1 MEYFEILWNNALG
14 ELEKTVSSISYATFI
29 ETITPIDIQNNKL
42 ILMTPSEHFANAVNG
57 RLGDKVR
64 DALARTNSGITD
76 FSLFIGDKKEKY
88 FEEKNERLSSDLPSS
103 PIDPKLT
110 FDSFVVGDSNRF
122 ICAAAKAVGWNC
134 TSRRFLIRAPSS
146 YARVMPSPV
155 AMAELVV

>member
-64 DALARTNSGITD
+64 DALAREAKDSTKLIVAQR
-76 FSLFIGDKKEKY
+76 IGTIMNADRIVVLDDGK
-88 FEEKNERLSSDLPSS
+88 
-103 PIDPKLT
+103 
-110 FDSFVVGDSNRF
+110 VVGQGTHKELLD
-122 ICAAAKAVGWNC
+122 NC
-134 TSRRFLIRAPSS
+134 DVYRQI
-146 YARVMPSPV
+146 
-155 AMAELVV
+155 AESQLSQSELTA

>member
-88 FEEKNERLSSDLPSS
+88 FEEKNERLSSDLPAHRPQADVRQLRGGRLQPLYLRGGEGRCGS
-103 PIDPKLT
+103 
-110 FDSFVVGDSNRF
+110 
-122 ICAAAKAVGWNC
+122 A
-134 TSRRFLIRAPSS
+134 RRG
-146 YARVMPSPV
+146 V
-155 AMAELVV
+155 

>member
-1 MEYFEILWNNALG
+1 MEYFEILLNNALG

-76 FSLFIGDKKEKY
+76 FSLFIGDKQGK
-88 FEEKNERLSSDLPSS
+88 
-103 PIDPKLT
+103 
-110 FDSFVVGDSNRF
+110 
-122 ICAAAKAVGWNC
+122 
-134 TSRRFLIRAPSS
+134 
-146 YARVMPSPV
+146 
-155 AMAELVV
+155 

>member
-122 ICAAAKAVGWNC
+122 ICCGGEGRCGSA
-134 TSRRFLIRAPSS
+134 RRG
-146 YARVMPSPV
+146 V
-155 AMAELVV
+155 